1 MYQIDNSSAAAVIP
15 ASTTPGTP
23 GYFTDGNPATG
34 IAPTIL
40 PAEFMNMV
48 MLEILGVLSAGGV
61 TPSKS
66 NFTQL
71 TTAIRAV
78 NKQST
83 ILTDTGTANTYAAAN
98 TPALTALPA
107 TGYSQRIN
115 IANANTGTAT
125 YAPDGLAPK
134 PIYGLGLQPLQGG
147 ELPVGIAV
155 LMYLVQAGVNG
166 GTGAWIIIESL
177 GGASQVAPATKSQ
190 QAMQLGQATG
200 RLMGLPQV
208 FFASGT
214 YTPTPGMTSVIF
226 KVQGGGGAGAGLATP
241 SAGNISLGAP
251 GCSGS
256 YAEGRFLAA
265 AIGASQVVT
274 VGAAGAA
281 ASNTAGGAGGT
292 SSVGSLITAPG
303 GPGGGLLNNQ
313 IPGASNGNGS
323 LAGTPTGANIFQS
336 IGTCPGLCTSL
347 SASSAQSGA
356 GGGSIFGNGGTPPII
371 NGAGVAAQNY
381 GAGGSGVVA
390 GSGGAN
396 QAGGAGKIGIVIA
409 YEYF

>member
-1 MYQIDNSSAAAVIP
+1 MHRIDGPGATVDNKFTDGDPVGGVQATIVTDDWLNDVQENIMAVLAASGVTPTKGRAADLMDSIR
-15 ASTTPGTP
+15 ASTTG
-23 GYFTDGNPATG
+23 
-34 IAPTIL
+34 
-40 PAEFMNMV
+40 
-48 MLEILGVLSAGGV
+48 
-61 TPSKS
+61 
-66 NFTQL
+66 
-71 TTAIRAV
+71 
-78 NKQST
+78 
-83 ILTDTGTANTYAAAN
+83 
-98 TPALTALPA
+98 
-107 TGYSQRIN
+107 RIM
-115 IANANTGTAT
+115 G
-125 YAPDGLAPK
+125 PPK
-134 PIYGLGLQPLQGG
+134 IFL
-147 ELPVGIAV
+147 
-155 LMYLVQAGVNG
+155 
-166 GTGAWIIIESL
+166 
-177 GGASQVAPATKSQ
+177 
-190 QAMQLGQATG
+190 
-200 RLMGLPQV
+200 
-208 FFASGT
+208 ASGT

-226 KVQGGGGAGAGLATP
+226 KVQGGGGAGGGLATP

-274 VGAAGAA
+274 VGAAGVA

-313 IPGASNGNGS
+313 SPGASNGNGG
-323 LAGTPTGANIFQS
+323 LAGTPTGANIFKS

-356 GGGSIFGNGGTPPII
+356 GGSSIFGNGGTPPII
-371 NGAGVAAQNY
+371 NGSGVAAQNY

-396 QAGGAGKIGIVIA
+396 QAGGDGKIGIVFA